1 MGRGRVQLKRIEN
14 KINRQVTFS
23 KRRTGLLKKAHEI
36 SVLCDADV
44 ALIVFSTRGKI
55 SEYST
60 DSSMESILERYE
72 RCSYQEQQL
81 VPNGSEH
88 QESWS
93 LDHPKLMARVE
104 ILQRNL
110 RNYTG
115 QELDSLNL
123 KELQYLEQQ
132 IDTALKRIR
141 SRKSQ
146 LLHESLNE
154 LRKKEKELQ
163 EQNSILEEQVKENE
177 KSLTEQAQWEQLN
190 LGQNSSSFMPPVVQP
205 PLQPPMP
212 SHPPLTIGDSF
223 QIIGFLNGDENAEVQ
238 TQPNT
243 MPPWML
249 RHVNDTI

>member
-1 MGRGRVQLKRIEN
+1 
-14 KINRQVTFS
+14 
-23 KRRTGLLKKAHEI
+23 
-36 SVLCDADV
+36 
-44 ALIVFSTRGKI
+44 
-55 SEYST
+55 
-60 DSSMESILERYE
+60 MESILERYE

-190 LGQNSSSFMPPVVQP
+190 IGQNSSSFMPPVVQP

-212 SHPPLTIGDSF
+212 SHPPLTIGYAFSRSLLAPEKHHFYGDHEKKKKKKKDVDSF
-223 QIIGFLNGDENAEVQ
+223 QIIGFLNRDENAEVQ
-238 TQPNT
+238 TQPST

-249 RHVNDTI
+249 RHVNDTV

>member
-1 MGRGRVQLKRIEN
+1 MSLVARGIELRSC
-14 KINRQVTFS
+14 KERHI
-23 KRRTGLLKKAHEI
+23 
-36 SVLCDADV
+36 
-44 ALIVFSTRGKI
+44 TRL
-55 SEYST
+55 
-60 DSSMESILERYE
+60 SMESILERYE
-72 RCSYQEQQL
+72 RCSYLEQQL

-93 LDHPKLMARVE
+93 LEHPKLMARVE

-115 QELDSLNL
+115 QELDPLSL

-141 SRKSQ
+141 SRKNQ
-146 LLHESLNE
+146 LIHESLNE

-163 EQNSILEEQVKENE
+163 EQNNILAEQVKENE
-177 KSLTEQAQWEQLN
+177 KSLTEQAQWEQRN

-212 SHPPLTIGDSF
+212 PHPPLTIGDSF
-223 QIIGFLNGDENAEVQ
+223 QIIGFLNGNENVEVQ
-238 TQPNT
+238 TPPST
-243 MPPWML
+243 MPSWML

>member
-44 ALIVFSTRGKI
+44 ALIVFSTRGKLF
-55 SEYST
+55 EYST

-72 RCSYQEQQL
+72 RCSYLEQQL

-93 LDHPKLMARVE
+93 LEHPKLMARVE

-115 QELDSLNL
+115 QELDPLSL

-141 SRKSQ
+141 SRKNQ
-146 LLHESLNE
+146 LIHESLNE

-163 EQNSILEEQVKENE
+163 EQNNILAEQVKENE
-177 KSLTEQAQWEQLN
+177 KSLTEQAQWEQRN

-212 SHPPLTIGDSF
+212 PHAPLTIGDSF
-223 QIIGFLNGDENAEVQ
+223 QIIGFLNGNENVEVQ
-238 TQPNT
+238 TPPST
-243 MPPWML
+243 MPSWML

>member
-1 MGRGRVQLKRIEN
+1 
-14 KINRQVTFS
+14 
-23 KRRTGLLKKAHEI
+23 
-36 SVLCDADV
+36 
-44 ALIVFSTRGKI
+44 
-55 SEYST
+55 
-60 DSSMESILERYE
+60 MESILERYE

-132 IDTALKRIR
+132 IETALKRIR

-163 EQNSILEEQVKENE
+163 EQNSMLEEQVKENE
-177 KSLTEQAQWEQLN
+177 KSLTEQAQWEQLS

-205 PLQPPMP
+205 PLQPPLP
-212 SHPPLTIGDSF
+212 SHPPPLTIGDSF

-238 TQPNT
+238 TQPST